1 MNATQKIKREILIE
15 AGKCED
21 LADIIEYGISE
32 ENVDCLYQELKERD
46 AHWDF
51 ESEFRRGDVGTNI
64 EPQYS
69 RHYESKSVAAK
80 CCDGTWVGWTYWYGG
95 GKHGN
100 PGEIEWMNG
109 AYDLNCTEEWK
120 VVLVREFKKI

>member
-1 MNATQKIKREILIE
+1 MTATQKIKREILIE
-15 AGKCED
+15 AGECVD
-21 LADIIEYGISE
+21 LADIIKDGISE
-32 ENVDCLYQELKERD
+32 ENVDSLYCELRERD

-51 ESEFRRGDVGTNI
+51 ESEFRQGDVETNLGR
-64 EPQYS
+64 EYS

-100 PGEIEWMNG
+100 PDEIEWMNH

-120 VVLVREFKKI
+120 VVLVREFRKC

>member
-1 MNATQKIKREILIE
+1 MTPTQKIKREILIQ

-21 LADIIEYGISE
+21 LADIVKDGITE
-32 ENVDCLYQELKERD
+32 ENIDSLYSELIERD

-51 ESEFRRGDVGTNI
+51 ESEFRYGEVETNLPG
-64 EPQYS
+64 EYS

-100 PGEIEWMNG
+100 PGEIEWMND
-109 AYDLNCTEEWK
+109 AYDLDCKEEWK
-120 VVLVREFKKI
+120 VVLVREFRKC